1 MAYHL
6 NSFDNLVDQFRR
18 LPNIGS
24 KLAQRLAFYILGM
37 SDEQAKA
44 FADAV
49 LDAKRSIRYCSKCL
63 NLTDAEVCAICSSP
77 KRDRSVICV
86 VASPSDVIAVE
97 KTREYNGLYHVLHG
111 LISPADNVGPND
123 IYIKELLGRLG
134 NDEVKEL
141 IIATNPTVEG
151 DATAMYISRLVK
163 PAGIHVTRLAFG
175 LPVGGDLEYADELT
189 LTKAIENRREI

>member
-6 NSFDNLVDQFRR
+6 NSFDNLVEQFRR

>member
-6 NSFDNLVDQFRR
+6 NSFDNLVEQFRR

-163 PAGIHVTRLAFG
+163 PAGIHVTRWAFG